1 MRPTRFIVL
10 RGAAKDAFGE
20 VLHTAYLARC
30 ARVGQPVEPAR
41 AEKERTKLGRAPL
54 VVVVVNLAPDPTHPK
69 AAKIPRSE
77 QRDSSA
83 AAAQNLLLAATAL
96 GYGSMWRSGEVVRDP
111 QIGEALGL
119 APADEVVGFI
129 YLGTVPE
136 GSWPGPNEPST
147 DGLVSEWN
155 PA

>member
-10 RGAAKDAFGE
+10 RGEAKERFGE
-20 VLHTAYLARC
+20 VLHAAYLERC
-30 ARVGQPVEPAR
+30 RRGGETFEPAK

-54 VVVVVNLAPDPTHPK
+54 VVVVVNLAPDPAHPK

-83 AAAQNLLLAATAL
+83 AAAQNILLAATAL
-96 GYGSMWRSGEVVRDP
+96 GYGSMWRSGEIVRDRA
-111 QIGEALGL
+111 ISEALGL
-119 APADEVVGFI
+119 QADDEPIGFI
-129 YLGTVPE
+129 YLGSIPE
-136 GSWPGPNEPST
+136 GMRQPPNYPDFT
-147 DGLVSEWN
+147 GLVSEWN

>member
-10 RGAAKDAFGE
+10 RGEAKDEFGE
-20 VLHTAYLARC
+20 VLRSAYLARC
-30 ARVGQPVEPAR
+30 ERSGASVEPAT
-41 AEKERTKLGRAPL
+41 ADKERTKLGRAPV

-83 AAAQNLLLAATAL
+83 AAAQNMLLAATAL

-111 QIGEALGL
+111 LIIDALGL
-119 APADEVVGFI
+119 EAGDEPVGFI
-129 YLGTVPE
+129 YLGTIPE
-136 GSWPGPNEPST
+136 GMRLAPNDPDLT
-147 DGLVSEWN
+147 GLVSDWRS
-155 PA
+155 P